1 MEGPRI
7 SSSSSGP
14 GTARLDALVASAT
27 APLLR
32 EAGFRRTGRTFALHD
47 GDGNWGLVNVQS
59 SSSSSRSRASITANL
74 GVSLGMLRRWEEPEA
89 AEAAEAAP
97 HYSNAHW
104 LRRIGELMADGTDR
118 WWTLHAE
125 RPATDAEEFV
135 KPHSGAGPGEPTGV
149 NLKNLTRRRR

>member
-14 GTARLDALVASAT
+14 GTARLDALVASAI
-27 APLLR
+27 APPLR

-89 AEAAEAAP
+89 AEAAP

-118 WWTLHAE
+118 WWTLRQGNRMRAGARE
-125 RPATDAEEFV
+125 AVATFRPMFDNSPACVVA
-135 KPHSGAGPGEPTGV
+135 
-149 NLKNLTRRRR
+149 L